1 MKTFSN
7 KIVSGVAVGVLIFC
21 GIVSGTTKAVIAS
34 AIPGGGGVIDS
45 VGVEPLNLED
55 DTTTNAADGSEDGG
69 MTTSTADGVTN
80 YVGGGVFNP
89 EDGTMTSTADG
100 SESGATTSAT
110 DGSERGNATH
120 SAAGSG
126 ETTTVTLVNPLDTD
140 DFTELVTNFLQWL
153 LGIAGGVA
161 LLMLIY
167 GGVVY
172 ISSTGDQQKME
183 SGKRIVTWTI
193 FGLIIILVSF
203 SILLEVEEIFVN

>member
-1 MKTFSN
+1 MKAKIKEKFNFSFLPN
-7 KIVSGVAVGVLIFC
+7 FLMA
-21 GIVSGTTKAVIAS
+21 
-34 AIPGGGGVIDS
+34 
-45 VGVEPLNLED
+45 E
-55 DTTTNAADGSEDGG
+55 AA
-69 MTTSTADGVTN
+69 
-80 YVGGGVFNP
+80 
-89 EDGTMTSTADG
+89 
-100 SESGATTSAT
+100 
-110 DGSERGNATH
+110 
-120 SAAGSG
+120 
-126 ETTTVTLVNPLDTD
+126 TTVTIENPLNTD